1 MISTEAQQGI
11 FGRNVYLYWTCATKI
26 WSQRGCFLVWAE
38 FRLYFKQYILKNS
51 EMTDVSNNHINVI
64 PVSILFKHKNA
75 CIYVIFI
82 YIYLYVWTTFWI
94 SVILVLFQW
103 KLCNIYEESGFSSI
117 KLPKYLLRFT
127 HSPDLLVHEIK
138 YIEHQTF
145 IQIKSLFYLVQSVP
159 LWSFFIFHKKWC
171 SVINAT
177 VSKTKGEKKDKK
189 EEGNQSK
196 NKTTY
201 SSKLKPA
208 WYSYAG

>member
-1 MISTEAQQGI
+1 MCTCTEHVPLRSEVRGGVFLFGLSLGSTLSSIFWKTQKLQMYQIIISMLFQYLFYSSI
-11 FGRNVYLYWTCATKI
+11 RMHVYML
-26 WSQRGCFLVWAE
+26 FL
-38 FRLYFKQYILKNS
+38 
-51 EMTDVSNNHINVI
+51 
-64 PVSILFKHKNA
+64 
-75 CIYVIFI
+75 